1 MIGALPTTLE
11 VNGKAY
17 RIDADFRNVL
27 EIFVAF
33 NDPDLEDKE
42 KAYICLQRLYTDFE
56 SMPTEDV
63 QAAYEQAAKF
73 LSCNTQDTGKRENRA
88 QLVNWVKDEPLIFPA
103 INKAAGMEIRTLPFV
118 HWWTFMGWFQS
129 IDRDAVWG
137 TVLTIRQ
144 KKSKGKKLESYE
156 KEFEKENR
164 ELCSVTVHAKAP
176 TPENALA
183 AMFAEL
189 TKGGD

>member
-63 QAAYEQAAKF
+63 QAAYEQA
-73 LSCNTQDTGKRENRA
+73 LN
-88 QLVNWVKDEPLIFPA
+88 
-103 INKAAGMEIRTLPFV
+103 
-118 HWWTFMGWFQS
+118 
-129 IDRDAVWG
+129 
-137 TVLTIRQ
+137 
-144 KKSKGKKLESYE
+144 
-156 KEFEKENR
+156 FE
-164 ELCSVTVHAKAP
+164 L
-176 TPENALA
+176 
-183 AMFAEL
+183 
-189 TKGGD
+189 